1 MAGHCR
7 PPVCC
12 TLSTPSTLSTPV
24 SPLCA
29 PSLCNL
35 GNPSTLSTLSNPRYH
50 GKRRTKSVEG
60 LKGLSRGDEAPMKG
74 YSTVLPPARGT
85 PGVLQLGV
93 LRGYSS

>member
-1 MAGHCR
+1 MAGYCR

-12 TLSTPSTLSTPV
+12 TLSTLSTLSTP
-24 SPLCA
+24 STLCA

-35 GNPSTLSTLSNPRYH
+35 GNPNTLSTLSNPRYH

-74 YSTVLPPARGT
+74 YSTGTPARGT
-85 PGVLQLGV
+85 QRVAQLRV
-93 LRGYSS
+93 LRGYPS